1 MPNLGTVD
9 AEWPADGLE
18 AVGVCPV
25 CGGAEREVLYD
36 GLRDRAFRAAPGAWT
51 LMRCRECRSAYLD
64 PRPDPKTIELAYR
77 SYYTHGTAAPPP
89 PVGRLRQGLAGD
101 YRRARWGY
109 EQGPAIP
116 GGRLIPRIASS
127 RGALVDREIRHLPA
141 MPGGRL
147 LDVGCGS
154 GAFLAQMSALGWH
167 TEGIDP
173 DPAAVAG
180 AREAGLH
187 VTQGAIADLDPGKHA
202 GTFDA
207 VTLSHVIEHLHDP
220 AADLRRLNLLLRPGG
235 LLWIAT
241 PNLEALGLRRFGAD
255 WLGLDPPR
263 HLVLFTRASLERLL
277 RSAGFDPLPPP
288 QPSPHAWQMFS
299 QSAAIGQG
307 RLPEQGPAH
316 GTRRLRALAA
326 IANRSAQRDVRHA
339 EELVMIARRGEMSER
354 RQAPKLEATAGHLH
368 VRGQRVE
375 GGHAGE

>member
-1 MPNLGTVD
+1 MTNPGAAD
-9 AEWPADGLE
+9 GDWPADGLE

-25 CGGAEREVLYD
+25 CGCANGDVFYD

-64 PRPDPKTIELAYR
+64 PRPDRKTIELAYR
-77 SYYTHGTAAPPP
+77 SYYTHGAAAPPP

-109 EQGPAIP
+109 QQGPAVP

-141 MPGGRL
+141 TPGGRL

-154 GAFLAQMSALGWH
+154 GAFLAQMAALGWR

-173 DPAAVAG
+173 DPEAVAG
-180 AREAGLH
+180 AREAGLC
-187 VTQGAIADLDPGKHA
+187 VTQGTLDDLDPGEHA
-202 GTFDA
+202 GAFDA

-220 AADLRRLNLLLRPGG
+220 AGDLRRLNLLLRPGG

-241 PNLEALGLRRFGAD
+241 PNLEALGLRRFGPD

-263 HLVLFTRASLERLL
+263 HLVLFTRASLERLV
-277 RSAGFDPLPPP
+277 RGAGLDPLPPP
-288 QPSPHAWQMFS
+288 QASPDAWQMFS
-299 QSAAIGQG
+299 QSAAIAQG
-307 RLPEQGPAH
+307 RLPDEGPAR
-316 GTRRLRALAA
+316 GGRRLRALAA
-326 IANRSAQRDVRHA
+326 IANQVAHRDVRHA
-339 EELVMIARRGEMSER
+339 EELVMIARRAASTPTVDGS
-354 RQAPKLEATAGHLH
+354 
-368 VRGQRVE
+368 RVP
-375 GGHAGE
+375 